1 MTKKLLISML
11 LAASATSPLLA
22 FGFHPDIQDE
32 ISYNEKQIKEYEKA
46 ISSLKKKNEY
56 LKKERAKHPELY
68 VKKPLFEETKKAY
81 IQRIKLNGAK
91 TDALNFTIKNN
102 RIFISMNIK
111 SENKEKDAY
120 FYSSRSFAQTFF
132 IPDNVQQDKIK
143 HEIDG
148 DYFTIT
154 MPKK

>member
-1 MTKKLLISML
+1 MFLSTALS
-11 LAASATSPLLA
+11 SQLLA

-32 ISYNEKQIKEYEKA
+32 ISYNKKQIKEYEKA
-46 ISSLKKKNEY
+46 ITSLKKKNEY
-56 LKKERAKHPELY
+56 LIKEQAKHPELY
-68 VKKPLFEETKKAY
+68 VKKPLFEETKTAY

-111 SENKEKDAY
+111 SENKEKGAY

-132 IPDNVQQDKIK
+132 IPENVQQDKIK
-143 HEIDG
+143 HVIDG

>member
-1 MTKKLLISML
+1 MNIQNVNILSDKDFLFLLNSKN
-11 LAASATSPLLA
+11 S
-22 FGFHPDIQDE
+22 
-32 ISYNEKQIKEYEKA
+32 
-46 ISSLKKKNEY
+46 KKNAY
-56 LKKERAKHPELY
+56 LKRERAKHPELY
-68 VKKPLFEETKKAY
+68 VKKPLFEETKNAY

-111 SENKEKDAY
+111 SEEKGKDAY

-132 IPDNVQQDKIK
+132 IPDNVKQDKIK
-143 HEIDG
+143 HDIDG
-148 DYFTIT
+148 DYFTIS